1 MGASWAQSVGCAFM
15 TTHELVEKLHQMRKH
30 GPRQAMT
37 MLFGVIFR
45 DDVGDTAS
53 AVEAEYNRLYQ
64 GTINGQDK
72 LNRTNVGHGIAL
84 APYVTV
90 NEDVLRKW
98 RG

>member
-1 MGASWAQSVGCAFM
+1 M
-15 TTHELVEKLHQMRKH
+15 H

-37 MLFGVIFR
+37 MLFGVIFG
-45 DDVGDTAS
+45 DEVGDAAS

-64 GTINGQDK
+64 GTLGGRDK

-84 APYVTV
+84 APYVRV
-90 NEDVLRKW
+90 KEDVLRKW

>member
-1 MGASWAQSVGCAFM
+1 M

-45 DDVGDTAS
+45 DEVGDRAG
-53 AVEAEYNRLYQ
+53 AVEVEYNRLYQ
-64 GTINGQDK
+64 GKIDGRDK

-90 NEDVLRKW
+90 KEDVLRKW

>member
-1 MGASWAQSVGCAFM
+1 
-15 TTHELVEKLHQMRKH
+15 MRKH
-30 GPRQAMT
+30 GPLQAMT

-45 DDVGDTAS
+45 GEIGDTTS
-53 AVEAEYNRLYQ
+53 AIEAEYNRLYK